1 MFKLSLVLVFLI
13 ALSGIDASPA
23 KPHNPSCSGNLSA
36 TDVDLV
42 HLAMNMEFTEVEFFL
57 KASTGKGLDAFNAT
71 LAKGGPPPIGA
82 KKANL
87 DPITNRII
95 EEFAYQ
101 EIGHLRA
108 IADMTGGIPRP
119 LLNLTRENFAM
130 FMDRAVGRRSNPR
143 FDPYANSLN
152 YLLAAYYIP
161 YVGLTGYV
169 GAIPYLVYFNIK
181 RLVAGLLGVESGQD
195 GVIRT
200 LLYERQDE
208 TVKEYG
214 GVTVAELTNEISIL
228 RNELGMCGIKD
239 EGLCVP
245 PWLGAEN
252 RTTSNILSA
261 NPYSLSYDR
270 TPQEILRVM
279 YGTGNERWPGGF
291 WPCGANGRI
300 ARMFLDERYHCNYD
314 TCSDGKN

>member
-1 MFKLSLVLVFLI
+1 MFKLCLALVLLLAISKIHANPVD
-13 ALSGIDASPA
+13 SGY
-23 KPHNPSCSGNLSA
+23 PSCSGNISA
-36 TDVDLV
+36 SDVDRV
-42 HLAMNMEFTEVEFFL
+42 HFALNLEFIEAEFFL
-57 KASTGKGLDAFNAT
+57 RGATGKGLDAFNAT
-71 LAKGGPPPIGA
+71 LAQGGPPPVGA
-82 KKANL
+82 RKANL
-87 DPITNRII
+87 DPKTRRII
-95 EEFAYQ
+95 EEFGYQ

-108 IADMTGGIPRP
+108 ITDMTGGIPRP
-119 LLNLTRENFAM
+119 LVNLTRENFAM

-152 YLLAAYYIP
+152 YLLASYYIP

-195 GVIRT
+195 AVIRT
-200 LLYERQDE
+200 LLYERQNE
-208 TVKEYG
+208 RVEEYG
-214 GVTVAELTNEISIL
+214 GITVAKLTNEISIL

-261 NPYSLSYDR
+261 NTYSISYDR
-270 TPQEILRVM
+270 TAQEILKVM
-279 YGTGNERWPGGF
+279 YGTGDEHRPGGF

-300 ARMFLDERYHCNYD
+300 ARMFLDQGYHGDCRVYSEGD
-314 TCSDGKN
+314 

>member
-1 MFKLSLVLVFLI
+1 MLNPSLVVVLLI
-13 ALSGIDASPA
+13 AIDASLV
-23 KPHNPSCSGNLSA
+23 NSSYLSCSGNISA
-36 TDVDLV
+36 SDVDQV
-42 HLAMNMEFTEVEFFL
+42 HFAMNLEFTEAEFFL
-57 KASTGKGLDAFNAT
+57 KGSTGKGLDVFNAT
-71 LAKGGPPPIGA
+71 LAQGGPPPEGA

-95 EEFAYQ
+95 EEFGYQ

-108 IADMTGGIPRP
+108 IADMAGGIPRP
-119 LLNLTRENFAM
+119 LLNLSRENFAE

-143 FDPYANSLN
+143 FDPYANSIN
-152 YLLAAYYIP
+152 YLLASYYIP

-169 GAIPYLVYFNIK
+169 GTIPYLLYFNIK

-200 LLYERQDE
+200 LLYERQYE
-208 TVKEYG
+208 TVEEYG

-245 PWLGAEN
+245 LWLGAEN

-261 NPYSLSYDR
+261 DAYSISYDR

-279 YGTGNERWPGGF
+279 YGTGDEHRPGGF

-300 ARMFLDERYHCNYD
+300 ARMFLDEGSYGDCVA
-314 TCSDGKN
+314 CSSEKVF

>member
-13 ALSGIDASPA
+13 ALSGIDASPV
-23 KPHNPSCSGNLSA
+23 KSHNPSCSGNISA

-42 HLAMNMEFTEVEFFL
+42 HFAMNLEFTEAEFFL

-71 LAKGGPPPIGA
+71 LAKGGPPPVGA

-95 EEFAYQ
+95 EEFGYQ

-152 YLLAAYYIP
+152 YLLASYYIP

-208 TVKEYG
+208 TVEEYG
-214 GVTVAELTNEISIL
+214 GVTVAELTNEISNL

-245 PWLGAEN
+245 LWLGAEN
-252 RTTSNILSA
+252 RTTSNILAA
-261 NPYSLSYDR
+261 NSYSLSYDR

-279 YGTGNERWPGGF
+279 YGTGNERQPGGF

-300 ARMFLDERYHCNYD
+300 ARMFLKKGYHGND
-314 TCSDGKN
+314 DDACSDY

>member
-1 MFKLSLVLVFLI
+1 MYKTCLLLVLVI
-13 ALSGIDASPA
+13 GVISRIDATPVNS
-23 KPHNPSCSGNLSA
+23 HRYPSCSGNISA

-42 HLAMNMEFTEVEFFL
+42 QLAMNVEFTEAEFFL

-71 LAKGGPPPIGA
+71 LAKGGPAPVGA
-82 KKANL
+82 RKANL
-87 DPITNRII
+87 DPITKRII
-95 EEFAYQ
+95 EEFGYQ

-108 IADMTGGIPRP
+108 IADMTGGIRRP

-143 FDPYANSLN
+143 FDPYANTRN
-152 YLLAAYYIP
+152 YLLASYYIP

-169 GAIPYLVYFNIK
+169 GAIPYLVYFNFK

-208 TVKEYG
+208 TVEEYG

-228 RNELGMCGIKD
+228 RNKLGMCGIKD

-252 RTTSNILSA
+252 RTTSNILA
-261 NPYSLSYDR
+261 ADAYSLSYDR

-279 YGTGNERWPGGF
+279 YGTGDEHRPGGF

-300 ARMFLDERYHCNYD
+300 ARMFLDKRYYGNCGA
-314 TCSDGKN
+314 C